1 VCGAAYYSTP
11 GDRSGLG
18 DGPGTGDGGGM
29 ADGGGI
35 GEGGGMTERAGGIG
49 VGVKGSVAAMLASL
63 K

>member
-1 VCGAAYYSTP
+1 
-11 GDRSGLG
+11 
-18 DGPGTGDGGGM
+18 M